1 MALKDN
7 PMMKRLV
14 ERGEE
19 RVSKLATQLLSSDWF
34 ASSLQTMVQRTLN
47 AKGFMD
53 KNLRLVLSAM
63 NLPSTGDVRGLHDW
77 LDDLERLVSEL
88 DEKVQALAEARQG
101 SVPQARA

>member
-19 RVSKLATQLLSSDWF
+19 RVSKLATQLLSSDRF
-34 ASSLQTMVQRTLN
+34 ASSLQAMVQRTLN

-63 NLPSTGDVRGLHDW
+63 NLPSTGDVRGLHDR
-77 LDDLERLVSEL
+77 LDDLDRLVSEL
-88 DEKVQALAEARQG
+88 DEKVQGLVEARQA

>member
-1 MALKDN
+1 MALKDS

-19 RVSKLATQLLSSDWF
+19 RVSKLATQLLSSERF
-34 ASSLQTMVQRTLN
+34 VSSLQAMVQRTLS

-63 NLPSTGDVRGLHDW
+63 NLPSTGDVRGLHDR
-77 LDDLERLVSEL
+77 LDDLERLVGEL
-88 DEKVQALAEARQG
+88 DEKVQGLAEARQA